1 MRTIRTTLALAF
13 ALVLTACASTPTERE
28 VPADGSA
35 SAFVLNRSQFGMTV
49 YIANTTTRH
58 RLGFV
63 DAMSSGRFRIPGALV
78 LSGGSFQMVAE
89 GRGAGGDFL
98 SDPFTIQPGY
108 IANWR
113 LPDNNISVR

>member
-1 MRTIRTTLALAF
+1 MRILRTTLALAF
-13 ALVLTACASTPTERE
+13 AIVLASCASTPTERE

-35 SAFVLNRSQFGMTV
+35 SAFVLNRSQFGITV
-49 YIANTTTRH
+49 YIANNAARH

-63 DAMSSGRFRIPGALV
+63 DAMSSGRFRVPGPLV
-78 LSGGSFQMVAE
+78 LSGGSFQLIAE
-89 GRGAGGDFL
+89 GRGAGGDYI

-113 LPDNNISVR
+113 LPDNNVNVR